1 MKIIYSP
8 NISQWKS
15 PPVLPFDSYISLS
28 QNEWDDYGDR
38 TSLNIKVVIDKV
50 EIEVNSVIKIKIEKE
65 NYTYSY
71 LNKLRREGWDGEFPI
86 PNVKYISLPN
96 NILFYQAL
104 QSKLS
109 LDEIKKILK
118 KINDVVYLE
127 NYEPQSENL
136 ILKND
141 ESFYSSLL
149 RESGE
154 KLAYKEGYNVII
166 EKKFGINDFEY
177 LFDDKYDN
185 ERVVKFNLNSELLP
199 YDINV
204 LIGPNGVGKSYFI
217 KNLLSELLSLNLV
230 DNFNKKKDILT
241 SFNRIIMIS
250 YSLFEDFDVDLKDYT
265 KILDKEAYKY
275 FGFRNRKNDGSIG
288 VSRSSPVYDSA
299 FSLIKCITD
308 DRQFDYI
315 NNWISKFSTVFDVL
329 GRAFDFDEICLY
341 RNNNKL
347 ISHQEILLNIY
358 RDKFEEEINYS
369 KGIVFKYKNEI
380 VNLSSGQ
387 RFFSFMI
394 INILANI
401 KKNTLI
407 FIDEPELFL
416 HPVLEIE
423 LMSLLKDVLQRFNSK
438 AILATHSLSIVRE
451 IPSRC
456 VHVFKEE
463 DEMLFI
469 NHPPFETFGGD
480 LQRISSYV
488 FGDNSVSKPFEKWLD
503 QKLKEFT
510 PKDLMERLG
519 DELNEEM
526 AIKILNHGDN
536 DV

>member
-1 MKIIYSP
+1 MKIIYTP
-8 NISQWKS
+8 NISQWDR
-15 PPVLPFDSYISLS
+15 PPNLPFDSYISLS
-28 QNEWDDYGDR
+28 QNEWDDYGNR
-38 TSLNIKVVIDKV
+38 TSLNIKLVINKI
-50 EIEVNSVIKIKIEKE
+50 EIDINSVIKIKIEKE
-65 NYTYSY
+65 DYTYSY

-86 PNVKYISLPN
+86 PSVKYISLPN

-109 LDEIKKILK
+109 LDQIKRTLENL
-118 KINDVVYLE
+118 NDVVYLE
-127 NYEPQSENL
+127 NYKQQSENL
-136 ILKND
+136 ILKDD

-166 EKKFGINDFEY
+166 ENNFDINDFEY
-177 LFDDKYDN
+177 LFNDKYNN

-217 KNLLSELLSLNLV
+217 KKLLSELLSLNLIE
-230 DNFNKKKDILT
+230 DFDKNKDILT

-250 YSLFEDFDVDLKDYT
+250 YSLFEEFDVDLKEYT

-275 FGFRNRKNDGSIG
+275 FGFRNRKHDGSIG
-288 VSRSSPVYDSA
+288 ISRSTPTHDSA
-299 FSLIKCITD
+299 FSLIKCMSD
-308 DRQFDYI
+308 DKKFDYV
-315 NNWISKFSTVFDVL
+315 NNWISKFKTVFDVL
-329 GRAFDFDEICLY
+329 SRAFDFDEICLY
-341 RNNNKL
+341 KNDNEL
-347 ISHQEILLNIY
+347 IGHQEILLRFYIDN
-358 RDKFEEEINYS
+358 FENEINYS
-369 KGIVFKYKNEI
+369 KGIIFKNKNEI

-423 LMSLLKDVLQRFNSK
+423 LMSLLKDVLHRFNSK

-456 VHVFKEE
+456 VHVLKEE
-463 DEMLFI
+463 DGILFI

-488 FGDNSVSKPFEKWLD
+488 FGDNSISKPFEKWLD
-503 QKLKEFT
+503 QKMKEFT
-510 PKDLMERLG
+510 SKDLMEKLG
-519 DELNEEM
+519 CQLNEEM
-526 AIKILNHGDN
+526 AIKIINHGDN